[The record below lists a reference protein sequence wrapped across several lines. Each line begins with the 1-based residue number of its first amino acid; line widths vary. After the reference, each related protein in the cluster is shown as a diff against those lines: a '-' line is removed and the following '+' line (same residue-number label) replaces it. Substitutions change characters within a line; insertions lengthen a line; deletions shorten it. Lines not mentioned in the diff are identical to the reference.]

1 MSTNKSKEYFAE
13 KKRERRG
20 AHVKTKDRGAKSGGK
35 SMNRKDKRLLIIM
48 VSVIVV
54 LTVCV
59 GLLLTWLMNGSIFKE
74 KIPEGSNGAPLPID
88 ENGEWTDIEIK
99 TPEDMK
105 DGRTQR
111 DGVYTFVC
119 CGIDIDEFRAD
130 TIMLVTLDRNTK
142 TANVL
147 HILRDTFVHMNDKN
161 YKINSFYARKKSD
174 GIRQII
180 YNRMGIYPNYYVT
193 LNFKAF
199 REIVDIIGG
208 VEIDVPFDMRYSDP
222 TQGLN
227 INLKKGKQLLDGDK
241 AEQYVRYRK
250 GSGGDGS
257 DESRQ
262 KRQEQFLTVFMQK
275 CIDTCKNDSAK
286 MLDIVTQMI
295 EHMNTNLSISELAEF
310 AHIGMEIGV
319 ENVKFHTLPGDYK
332 YVNKTWFYQGYSE
345 QTRKL
350 LNEVFNPYEEK
361 LTAAR
366 VNFDDPGDYAV
377 HSDDDESDGS
387 DGGSDGGSNDSG
399 SGDGSSEE
407 DGDPSWSEEDPSSFD
422 VIDESSS
429 SQEETSSSS
438 TEE

>member
-1 MSTNKSKEYFAE
+1 MSTKKSKDYFAE
-13 KKRERRG
+13 KKREQKG
-20 AHVKTKDRGAKSGGK
+20 AHLKTKTKSGKK
-35 SMNRKDKRLLIIM
+35 SMNKKDKRLLIIM

-54 LTVCV
+54 LTICV
-59 GLLLTWLMNGSIFKE
+59 GLLLTWLMTGSVFKE
-74 KIPEGSNGAPLPID
+74 KIPDGSNALPID
-88 ENGEWTDIEIK
+88 DNGEWTDIDIR
-99 TPEDMK
+99 TPEDMN
-105 DGRTQR
+105 DGRVQR
-111 DGVYTFVC
+111 ENVYTFVC

-130 TIMLVTLDRNTK
+130 TIMLVTLDMNKK

-147 HILRDTFVHMNDKN
+147 HILRDTFVHMNGKS

-199 REIVDIIGG
+199 RNIVDIIGG
-208 VEIDVPFDMRYSDP
+208 VEIEVPFDMRYSDP

-227 INLKKGKQLLDGDK
+227 INLKKGFQLLDGDK
-241 AEQYVRYRK
+241 AEQFVRYRK

-275 CIDTCKNDSAK
+275 CIDTCANDPAK
-286 MLDIVTQMI
+286 ALNIVTQMI
-295 EHMNTNLSISELAEF
+295 EHMNTNLSIAELATF
-310 AHIGMEIGV
+310 AHYGMEIGV

-332 YVNKTWFYQGYSE
+332 YVNKTWYYQGYSE

-350 LNEVFNPYEEK
+350 LNEYFNPYEEK
-361 LTAAR
+361 LTSSR
-366 VNFDDPGDYAV
+366 VDFDDPGDYARPSSEDN
-377 HSDDDESDGS
+377 SDDSDGS
-387 DGGSDGGSNDSG
+387 GDSY
-399 SGDGSSEE
+399 SGDDSSEE
-407 DGDPSWSEEDPSSFD
+407 DDDSSSSEEDPSSFD

-429 SQEETSSSS
+429 SQEEESSSSS
-438 TEE
+438 TNE